1 MKNIVKT
8 VSFLCLLIGLTA
20 CLKDDLITNQ
30 KYGMINL
37 NNARVVE
44 IPNGNDSIPRSVSL
58 DLVNEELTLDFVSL
72 HLASENPASDNI
84 MVTLD
89 TIGAQAFVDAYN
101 LKHQTSL
108 EVLPA
113 NLFTLPNGLNVT
125 IPIALKDAILK
136 LKVNPSLL
144 DPSKLYALVFTISNL
159 DKAGYVI
166 SGNFKKDFVTIAVKN
181 PYDGIYDFKGY
192 ILRNSAGG
200 PLFPQTGN
208 FTGLENT
215 LITLDANS
223 VTFKQVWANNT
234 GVGGIDGLKLSV
246 DPATNNVTCSSTAN
260 ATLVN
265 EPTYNN
271 HYDPATKTFYI
282 SFLWGTFPNN
292 RAATDTLTFN
302 RPRE

>member
-1 MKNIVKT
+1 VVLKQDSKQLQEVVFSALGIERQKREVGYSSATLSNDIITRAAAVNVANGLQGK
-8 VSFLCLLIGLTA
+8 VS
-20 CLKDDLITNQ
+20 
-30 KYGMINL
+30 
-37 NNARVVE
+37 
-44 IPNGNDSIPRSVSL
+44 
-58 DLVNEELTLDFVSL
+58 
-72 HLASENPASDNI
+72 
-84 MVTLD
+84 
-89 TIGAQAFVDAYN
+89 
-101 LKHQTSL
+101 
-108 EVLPA
+108 
-113 NLFTLPNGLNVT
+113 GLNVT
-125 IPIALKDAILK
+125 S
-136 LKVNPSLL
+136 VNNGVFEDVKINLRGIRSL
-144 DPSKLYALVFTISNL
+144 
-159 DKAGYVI
+159 
-166 SGNFKKDFVTIAVKN
+166 
-181 PYDGIYDFKGY
+181 
-192 ILRNSAGG
+192 
-200 PLFPQTGN
+200 TGN